1 MAHRLTA
8 AVDLSR
14 GGKIHSLRSGD
25 TEWLTQAAPGSYA
38 RGLSFGDAEMAGWDE
53 CSPSI
58 TACTVEGVAVPDHGD
73 AWDAPWSGDA
83 FDALH
88 EGTSLPYRLRRT
100 ITPTDAG
107 GLRLHYRAETA
118 AASMPFMWTAHPQF
132 AAPGG
137 TRLEF
142 AEPPRRVIDVLAP
155 GMPALAWD
163 EAFASLTEVASG
175 GCRKF
180 YLDPDERISSVDL
193 VRPDA
198 PRLRL
203 EFSPSIPYLA
213 LWFDNAAYAS
223 EPIIGIEP
231 SLGGHDD
238 LAVAAA
244 TGRTATLSRGAAV
257 EWSLTVTA
265 LD

>member
-25 TEWLTQAAPGSYA
+25 IEWLTQAAPGRYG

-53 CSPSI
+53 CAPSI
-58 TACTVEGVAVPDHGD
+58 TACTAIGVSVPDHGD
-73 AWDAPWSGDA
+73 AWDAPWSGSE

-100 ITPTDAG
+100 ITATDVG
-107 GLRLHYRAETA
+107 GLRLHYRAETE

-137 TRLEF
+137 THLEF
-142 AEPPRRVIDVLAP
+142 TAPPRRVIDVLAP
-155 GMPALAWD
+155 GMPTLAWD
-163 EAFASLTEVASG
+163 EAFASLADVAPG

-180 YLDPDERISSVDL
+180 YLDPTERISSVDL

-213 LWFDNAAYAS
+213 LWFDNAAYART
-223 EPIIGIEP
+223 PIIGIEP
-231 SLGGHDD
+231 SLGAHDD

-244 TGRTATLSRGAAV
+244 AGRAATLSHGAAL
-257 EWSLTVTA
+257 EWSLTATA